1 MHDDVRPPERPRQ
14 QPLPHAPDGSPAAG
28 SLFRPHDHAGT
39 APEDVDEAKIE
50 REFGP
55 PPDNGAT
62 SLPGTRRLGTFKLL
76 PAITLSRLIRRRATK
91 RELLFIS
98 LGLLIVLCGGAA
110 SYVVL
115 HNYKPTVA
123 KIVAPIVHP
132 KPKPPTTVAST
143 LTGLQVDPSINKRP
157 VTAVMIENSPDAR
170 PQSGLD
176 TAGVVFEAIAEGGI
190 TRFMALYQDT
200 TADYIGPVRSSRFYY
215 LQWALGFDAAY
226 AHVGGSPE
234 ALQDIKSWGVKDL
247 DQFYNA
253 GAYER
258 ISSRYAPHNVYTSS
272 AQLSALE
279 QSKGYTTSNYTG
291 FARNATATPAAQPT
305 ATSIDMTFSGYYYN
319 THYDYDAATNTYKRS
334 EGGAP
339 HMELHKDGS
348 QVQIAPTVLV
358 ALIMPYSLEADGYH
372 SDYQTIGSGKM
383 YVFQGGAV
391 QTGTWTKSGR
401 TSQFVFTDDQ
411 GQPLKL
417 DPGQTWISALASTG
431 AVTYK

>member
-1 MHDDVRPPERPRQ
+1 MGCGEPSDRDVP
-14 QPLPHAPDGSPAAG
+14 
-28 SLFRPHDHAGT
+28 DHASKVLDCPGKPWRQGSGNYDT
-39 APEDVDEAKIE
+39 GPESVQDDPRAAVVDFVEEEGPVQAGFNIFDVARRGGEVLFVGDV
-50 REFGP
+50 
-55 PPDNGAT
+55 GA
-62 SLPGTRRLGTFKLL
+62 SRLAAWVGTF
-76 PAITLSRLIRRRATK
+76 
-91 RELLFIS
+91 
-98 LGLLIVLCGGAA
+98 
-110 SYVVL
+110 
-115 HNYKPTVA
+115 
-123 KIVAPIVHP
+123 
-132 KPKPPTTVAST
+132 
-143 LTGLQVDPSINKRP
+143 D
-157 VTAVMIENSPDAR
+157 
-170 PQSGLD
+170 
-176 TAGVVFEAIAEGGI
+176 
-190 TRFMALYQDT
+190 
-200 TADYIGPVRSSRFYY
+200 
-215 LQWALGFDAAY
+215 
-226 AHVGGSPE
+226 GSPE

-291 FARNATATPAAQPT
+291 FARNAKATPAAQPT

-383 YVFQGGAV
+383 YIFQGGAV

-401 TSQFVFTDDQ
+401 TSQLVFTDDQ